1 MFSAGMYSLLSD
13 VVSLIED
20 ISATFKPSSN
30 SELGMTVPIVFLI
43 SESVKHSRS
52 IVLFGGIT
60 YFFERIRGY
69 TEGRFFV
76 SLGSRCFDFVDL
88 NC

>member
-1 MFSAGMYSLLSD
+1 MYSLLSD

-20 ISATFKPSSN
+20 ISATFKSSSN
-30 SELGMTVPIVFLI
+30 SELGITVPIVFLI

-60 YFFERIRGY
+60 YFFERIRGIQRVGFLCRL
-69 TEGRFFV
+69 EV
-76 SLGSRCFDFVDL
+76 VVLISLI
-88 NC
+88 